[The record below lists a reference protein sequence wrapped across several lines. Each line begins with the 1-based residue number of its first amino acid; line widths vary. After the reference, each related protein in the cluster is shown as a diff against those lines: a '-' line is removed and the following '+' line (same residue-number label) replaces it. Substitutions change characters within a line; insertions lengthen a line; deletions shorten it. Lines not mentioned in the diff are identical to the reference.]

1 MNKDISRRDF
11 LQKSA
16 LASAGAV
23 LATSPLLARNAAEVA
38 EEMAQQVRRP
48 SANDRLNVVGVGIGG
63 RGGADIDGLAK
74 TENII
79 GLCDVDWDYAAP
91 KFKQYPDAK
100 KFKDY
105 REMFDKLGKDIDAV
119 VVGTADHTHAV
130 ISAQALEMGWHV
142 YCEKPLTHTVYETRL
157 LTKLAAKNKV
167 ATQMGN

>member
-16 LASAGAV
+16 LATAGAV
-23 LATSPLLARNAAEVA
+23 LASSPLLAKSAAGVA

-79 GLCDVDWDYAAP
+79 GLCDVDWKYAGHVFDRYP
-91 KFKQYPDAK
+91 KAK
-100 KFKDY
+100 RFNDY
-105 REMFDKLGKDIDAV
+105 RKMFDKMLDKADAV
-119 VVGTADHTHAV
+119 NDYIQPTFQDADWQTIDQNNWSWRGT
-130 ISAQALEMGWHV
+130 
-142 YCEKPLTHTVYETRL
+142 K
-157 LTKLAAKNKV
+157 AKRSRSSSSTPRRSGIRSK
-167 ATQMGN
+167 ASPFPP